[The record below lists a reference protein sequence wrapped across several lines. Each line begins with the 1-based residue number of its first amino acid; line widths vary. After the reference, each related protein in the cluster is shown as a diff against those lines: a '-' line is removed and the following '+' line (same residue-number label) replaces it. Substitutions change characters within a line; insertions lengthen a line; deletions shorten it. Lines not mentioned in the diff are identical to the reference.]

1 LTITLKRSPFAIMAL
16 DFDEK
21 SAARQW
27 VWDTLAAEGVA
38 RFPFPPHGRIPNFAG
53 AEAAAV
59 RLFEIEPW
67 KSATAIKVNP
77 DSPQRPV
84 RAEALRRGITVF
96 VPTPRLR
103 GGFKKLDPS
112 RIPPDKFTEAAGLS
126 RGNRWSEEIALAD
139 MPRLDAIVCGSV
151 AVTRDGRRCGK
162 GEGYSDL
169 EFAILREL
177 GHPPVPVATT
187 VHDRQVVGSL
197 PLDPIDQPLSVIAT
211 PTDVIRI
218 ERPGAAPTGIDWTR
232 LTAERLEEMPILGEL
247 KKLIS
252 SNS

>member
-1 LTITLKRSPFAIMAL
+1 MAR
-16 DFDEK
+16 DFPDK

-27 VWDTLAAEGVA
+27 VWDRLVAEGVA

-53 AEAAAV
+53 AEMAAS
-59 RLFEIEPW
+59 RLLDIEPW

-77 DSPQRPV
+77 DSPQRPL

-103 GGFKKLDPS
+103 GGFKKLDPR
-112 RIPPDKFTEAAGLS
+112 RIPPDKIEEAARLS
-126 RGNRWSEEIALAD
+126 RGNLWSEEVALAD
-139 MPRLDAIVCGSV
+139 MPGLDAIVCGSV

-187 VHDRQVVGSL
+187 VHDLHAVAGHRLGPPERRGSARDA
-197 PLDPIDQPLSVIAT
+197 DPGRAEDDEPMSAGAIDRWRASLRRS
-211 PTDVIRI
+211 RNN
-218 ERPGAAPTGIDWTR
+218 R
-232 LTAERLEEMPILGEL
+232 
-247 KKLIS
+247 
-252 SNS
+252 